1 MSVKPQRRF
10 RLEVTIEGDEWADVE
25 ERLHEVLPHVL
36 EHGPICTALS
46 AGPSSSG
53 LVRIVERAGL
63 THAAYF
69 AELHAYLDEL
79 EQRTAPV
86 AVATKGTRP

>member
-1 MSVKPQRRF
+1 MSTKPQRRF
-10 RLEVTIEGDEWADVE
+10 RLELTIEGDEWSDVD
-25 ERLHEVLPHVL
+25 ERLREVLPHVL

-53 LVRIVERAGL
+53 LVRVVERAGL

-79 EQRTAPV
+79 QQRTAQV
-86 AVATKGTRP
+86 AVARKET